1 MMCVCVKDDVESSEE
16 NGGVIPDTAVVECR
30 LRTQGTHAR
39 RMAAHAGLASLRI
52 A

>member
-1 MMCVCVKDDVESSEE
+1 MYVKDDVESSEE
-16 NGGVIPDTAVVECR
+16 NGGVIPVVECR

-39 RMAAHAGLASLRI
+39 RMAALAELASLRT